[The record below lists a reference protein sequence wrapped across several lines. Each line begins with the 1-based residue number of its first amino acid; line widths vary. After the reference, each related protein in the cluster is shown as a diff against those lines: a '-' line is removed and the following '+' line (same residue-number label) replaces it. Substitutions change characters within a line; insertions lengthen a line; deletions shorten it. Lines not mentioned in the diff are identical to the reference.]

1 MPETET
7 LSTHH
12 CELLAM
18 SPCIGELNPPVPH
31 LGKILFIQLPA
42 CVTHLG
48 APVVVAVI
56 VEASIDLEVGD
67 GGLEVTCEGLEVVK
81 LVLEI

>member
-1 MPETET
+1 M
-7 LSTHH
+7 
-12 CELLAM
+12 
-18 SPCIGELNPPVPH
+18 
-31 LGKILFIQLPA
+31 
-42 CVTHLG
+42 THLG